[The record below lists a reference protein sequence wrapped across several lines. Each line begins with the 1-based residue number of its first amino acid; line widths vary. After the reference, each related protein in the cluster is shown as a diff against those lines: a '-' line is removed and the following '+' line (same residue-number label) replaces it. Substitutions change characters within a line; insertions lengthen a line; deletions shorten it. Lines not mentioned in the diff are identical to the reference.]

1 MKKENNMPESQTVNN
16 LWSKEGIIV
25 IQRAEITDSQ
35 VQVFLTGSIYS
46 EEARQIQEKTLRF
59 IEHGHR
65 TFSFDLSEVDYID
78 STGLGVFVS
87 INKQALKKGGSMKIS
102 GTQGMVKEIFEMT
115 RLSKV
120 LGIE

>member
-1 MKKENNMPESQTVNN
+1 MPESQTVNN

>member
-1 MKKENNMPESQTVNN
+1 MKDDNDKPEKQAGGNFLN
-16 LWSKEGIIV
+16 KEGIIV
-25 IQRAEITDSQ
+25 IHRAEITDTQ

-46 EEARQIQEKTLRF
+46 EEARQIQEKALRF
-59 IEHGHR
+59 IEHGHK

-78 STGLGVFVS
+78 SSGLGVFVS

-102 GTQGMVKEIFEMT
+102 GTQGLVKEIFEMT
-115 RLSKV
+115 RLTKV